1 MSSTPLMPLHR
12 SSPRLAT
19 HTAPT
24 GALHALDR
32 RVFPGP
38 SGARH
43 PACIP
48 PSMST
53 SLAGKVAVITGSS
66 RSIGA
71 AIAKHMASQG
81 AKVVVNYVN
90 GADAA
95 SSVVSAIKTSGGT
108 AVAAQADVSTIAGG
122 QRLVDESVKAFG
134 GIDILVLNPG
144 IMDSK
149 VLADVEA
156 FFDAH
161 FATNV
166 KGPLLAKAAAS
177 VLPAPGGRII
187 FFSTSLTGA
196 STVSPTALVYT
207 ATKGAVEQLS
217 RILAKGT
224 TVNTVSPGPVDTPFF
239 RQGKPEALIAAI
251 AKSAPSGRLGEVD
264 DIAPVVSFLAS
275 PAAQWVNGQNVSV
288 NGGFV

>member
-1 MSSTPLMPLHR
+1 
-12 SSPRLAT
+12 
-19 HTAPT
+19 
-24 GALHALDR
+24 
-32 RVFPGP
+32 
-38 SGARH
+38 
-43 PACIP
+43 
-48 PSMST
+48 MST
-53 SLAGKVAVITGSS
+53 SLTEKVAVITGSS

-95 SSVVSAIKTSGGT
+95 SEVVSAIKSAGGSAI
-108 AVAAQADVSTIAGG
+108 AVQADVSTIAGG

-134 GIDILVLNPG
+134 GIDILVLNAG
-144 IMDSK
+144 IMGSK
-149 VLADVEA
+149 VLADVDEA
-156 FFDAH
+156 FYDAH

-166 KGPLLAKAAAS
+166 KGPLFLAKAAAK

-196 STVSPTALVYT
+196 SAVSPTALVYT

-217 RILAKGT
+217 RILAKDAALGAKGI
-224 TVNTVSPGPVDTPFF
+224 TVNTVSPGPVDTPLF

-275 PAAQWVNGQNVSV
+275 PAAQWVNGQNVRV

>member
-1 MSSTPLMPLHR
+1 
-12 SSPRLAT
+12 
-19 HTAPT
+19 
-24 GALHALDR
+24 
-32 RVFPGP
+32 
-38 SGARH
+38 
-43 PACIP
+43 
-48 PSMST
+48 MST
-53 SLAGKVAVITGSS
+53 SLTGKVAVITGSS

-81 AKVVVNYVN
+81 AKVVVNYVA

-95 SSVVSAIKTSGGT
+95 SEVVSAIKTAGGT
-108 AVAAQADVSTIAGG
+108 AVAVQADVSTIAGG
-122 QRLVDESVKAFG
+122 QHLVDESVKAFG
-134 GIDILVLNPG
+134 GIDILVLNAG
-144 IMDSK
+144 IMGSK
-149 VLADVEA
+149 VLADVDEA

-166 KGPLLAKAAAS
+166 KGPLFLAKAAAS

-196 STVSPTALVYT
+196 SSAFSALLTRLFLTQLYMYPAVSPTALVYT

-217 RILAKGT
+217 RILAKDASLGAKGI
-224 TVNTVSPGPVDTPFF
+224 TVNTVSPGPVDTPLF

-275 PAAQWVNGQNVSV
+275 PAAQWVNGQNVRV